1 MHPQPGG
8 IGYRHW
14 VAIALPDQAG
24 THRLA
29 RSIADWPARSANVS
43 DSDARPRLFAA
54 GYDMDN
60 MKARAFVESEMPL
73 PGAGPDAAKAL
84 SEVANRLVNAA
95 GVAAAALRSAVRLAC
110 FGGDASTDSAP
121 LAAVYE
127 SFWAATQDRFFALLP
142 DNPAGGWE
150 AALKPIAAPWQRFVK
165 FTALRLFDEAAPLD
179 PSAASCNPQRIVEA
193 RRNLFGTLDGRGPMG
208 GRLFEALNLPPPEP
222 KAKRRKR
229 ATEMEPL

>member
-1 MHPQPGG
+1 
-8 IGYRHW
+8 
-14 VAIALPDQAG
+14 
-24 THRLA
+24 
-29 RSIADWPARSANVS
+29 
-43 DSDARPRLFAA
+43 
-54 GYDMDN
+54 
-60 MKARAFVESEMPL
+60 AFVESEMPL

-84 SEVANRLVNAA
+84 SEVAHRLVNAA
-95 GVAAAALRSAVRLAC
+95 GVAAAALRGAVRLAC
-110 FGGDASTDSAP
+110 FGGDATTDSAP

-193 RRNLFGTLDGRGPMG
+193 RRNLFGTLDGRGPSRRRNAGNARQRWSRYETRSRRGRHRRAVVAQSATVLVDRRAQSQCGPG
-208 GRLFEALNLPPPEP
+208 GSGTLAP
-222 KAKRRKR
+222 RRHSR
-229 ATEMEPL
+229 RDARPG